1 MSIGARFSNPIYVGY
16 TSDPFLSQE
25 PLQKEFL
32 EFPVLHNLKTLLMEE
47 CGVEPASWSWQ
58 ASSGARLTWR
68 SLDYTSALY
77 VVYIIALVLNFVPS
91 FWVCNFTCIDTCTPT
106 TVFRWLG

>member
-47 CGVEPASWSWQ
+47 CGV
-58 ASSGARLTWR
+58 R
-68 SLDYTSALY
+68 TSF
-77 VVYIIALVLNFVPS
+77 LVLTSILRSTPNVEKLGLHQCFVR
-91 FWVCNFTCIDTCTPT
+91 CIYHCTCP
-106 TVFRWLG
+106 